1 MLIHDALA
9 EYLLCPLTEIRQSDV
24 KLYTDKL
31 SETPPDIM
39 PSLLQNIFLVSA
51 LLTLYMLGTLTHSM
65 QNYHINTL
73 NIQFSS
79 DQLTWNRNHFNILI
93 NIKNLLQFSQIR

>member
-1 MLIHDALA
+1 
-9 EYLLCPLTEIRQSDV
+9 
-24 KLYTDKL
+24 
-31 SETPPDIM
+31 
-39 PSLLQNIFLVSA
+39 
-51 LLTLYMLGTLTHSM
+51 MLGTLTHSM
-65 QNYHINTL
+65 QNYHIDTL